1 MNDTL
6 LGATEVVASYDG
18 SGVVNPTPGAPET
31 AKEVVS
37 ESVMIPKET
46 KDDVFV
52 EEFKKPEETT
62 DNTSTLLMYGGAA
75 LLLYYFFFKK
85 K

>member
-6 LGATEVVASYDG
+6 LGSTEVVASYDG
-18 SGVVNPTPGAPET
+18 SGIFNPTPGAPET

-37 ESVMIPKET
+37 ESSNDSGSGNDSGS
-46 KDDVFV
+46 DDNSGSGS
-52 EEFKKPEETT
+52 

>member
-1 MNDTL
+1 MENNTL
-6 LGATEVVASYDG
+6 LGATADITQQYDN
-18 SGVVNPTPGAPET
+18 SGVFNPNTPTSDVDTSSSYAP
-31 AKEVVS
+31 AAS
-37 ESVMIPKET
+37 EAATDASE
-46 KDDVFV
+46 
-52 EEFKKPEETT
+52 KPV

>member
-1 MNDTL
+1 MENNTL
-6 LGATEVVASYDG
+6 LGATADSTQQYDG
-18 SGVVNPTPGAPET
+18 SGVFNPNTPTSDVDTSSSTAPD
-31 AKEVVS
+31 AKETEDSS
-37 ESVMIPKET
+37 E
-46 KDDVFV
+46 
-52 EEFKKPEETT
+52 KPV

>member
-1 MNDTL
+1 MENNIL
-6 LGATEVVASYDG
+6 LGATDSTQQYDN
-18 SGVVNPTPGAPET
+18 SGVFNPNTPTSDVDTSSSTAPTPEENAPE
-31 AKEVVS
+31 AS
-37 ESVMIPKET
+37 E
-46 KDDVFV
+46 
-52 EEFKKPEETT
+52 KPV

>member
-6 LGATEVVASYDG
+6 LGATVVVASYDG
-18 SGVVNPTPGAPET
+18 SGIFNPTPGAPET

-37 ESVMIPKET
+37 DSVVIPKET
-46 KDDVFV
+46 KD
-52 EEFKKPEETT
+52 EPEESVDENTGT
-62 DNTSTLLMYGGAA
+62 SNTSTLLMYGGAA

>member
-6 LGATEVVASYDG
+6 LGATDSVQQYDG
-18 SGVVNPTPGAPET
+18 SGVFNPNTPTSDVDTSSSRAPEAT
-31 AKEVVS
+31 ETEDSS
-37 ESVMIPKET
+37 E
-46 KDDVFV
+46 
-52 EEFKKPEETT
+52 KPE
-62 DNTSTLLMYGGAA
+62 DTSSNSGLLLYAGAA